1 MPVSELIG
9 WAGFILLVTAW
20 VPQTIDTI
28 KTGKTDINII
38 FIILYVLSSILL
50 TVYAFLNVDH
60 IFIALNGILTLGSS
74 INLFYKL
81 KPRRLDE

>member
-1 MPVSELIG
+1 MHVSEVIG

-28 KTGKTDINII
+28 KKGKTDINIV
-38 FIILYVLSSILL
+38 FIILYVSSSVLL
-50 TVYAFLNVDH
+50 TIYAIMRVDY
-60 IFIALNGILTLGSS
+60 IFIALNGILTIGSS

-81 KPRRLDE
+81 KPRDSDE